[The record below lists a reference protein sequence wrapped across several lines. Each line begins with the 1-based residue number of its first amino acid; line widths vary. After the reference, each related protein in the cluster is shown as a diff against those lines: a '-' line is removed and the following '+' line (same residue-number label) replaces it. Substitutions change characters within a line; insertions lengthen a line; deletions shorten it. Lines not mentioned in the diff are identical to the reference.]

1 MRVSHMYTYAHRV
14 AYPWASS
21 VKSNA
26 KRAQNI
32 SSPSPST
39 FSIAFAYS
47 KERNDTQN
55 KKI

>member
-1 MRVSHMYTYAHRV
+1 MYTYAHRV

-26 KRAQNI
+26 KREQNI